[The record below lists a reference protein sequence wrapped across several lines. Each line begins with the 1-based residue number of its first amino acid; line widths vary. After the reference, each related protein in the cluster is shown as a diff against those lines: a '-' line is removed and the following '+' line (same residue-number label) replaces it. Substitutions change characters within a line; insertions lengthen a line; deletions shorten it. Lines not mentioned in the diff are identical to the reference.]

1 MSAPSSS
8 PEAGSLAPN
17 TTFTDGAGKK
27 LTTKDILKGSHGK
40 PVVLAFFKT
49 SCPTCKLSW
58 PYVQMLHKR
67 YGRAG
72 ARVIGVSQN
81 DERDS
86 RIFYNEYGHATF
98 ERLLDPEPAF
108 VASNAF
114 GVEAVPLVVLI
125 GSDGQILQRFEGWQ
139 RQALEDM
146 GQAIAQMHTLPHAR
160 LIDVNDP
167 VPPWKAG

>member
-1 MSAPSSS
+1 M
-8 PEAGSLAPN
+8 APN
-17 TTFTDGAGKK
+17 TTFTDAAGRKI
-27 LTTKDILKGSHGK
+27 TTKDILRDGHGK
-40 PVVLAFFKT
+40 PAVLAFFKT

-58 PYVQMLHKR
+58 PYIEKLHKR
-67 YGRAG
+67 YGKAG

-81 DERDS
+81 DERES

-98 ERLLDPEPAF
+98 ERLFDAEPAF
-108 VASNAF
+108 TASNAF
-114 GVEAVPLVVLI
+114 GVEAVPHVVLI
-125 GSDGQILQRFEGWQ
+125 GSDGEILRTFEGWQ

-146 GQAIAQMHTLPHAR
+146 GQAIAEMKTLPFAR